1 MPPPTTGPGEG
12 EDVRDPEPARTAV
25 VAADASIPPATG
37 ARPVRRRRRRDGIV
51 VPLRVPLRARLRAAT
66 GLVFMVI
73 LLGTVFAAVVV
84 VLALAGAQAL
94 SNF

>member
-1 MPPPTTGPGEG
+1 MAPPTAAHGDG
-12 EDVRDPEPARTAV
+12 EDVAGPEATIPGVGAS
-25 VAADASIPPATG
+25 DASIRPATG
-37 ARPVRRRRRRDGIV
+37 THPVRRRRRDGIV

-73 LLGTVFAAVVV
+73 LLGTVFAAIVV